1 MNKFT
6 KKTNPSKVGPGERR
20 ADPPWRTWLTIKMV
34 LIMSIIFAAFYAR
47 VHLNDKTEQLAR
59 EKERISEQIREKR
72 TEIQTLNLQLA
83 NLRSW
88 ENIDANIKKYNLA
101 LRAANPSQI
110 RQVKRIQTDEPMPSL
125 YGGDTR
131 LADTTPAPAQDF
143 AEGIH

>member
-1 MNKFT
+1 MNQFT
-6 KKTNPSKVGPGERR
+6 KKTGPSKDGVGEGLAEKPRL
-20 ADPPWRTWLTIKMV
+20 AWPIIQMA
-34 LIMSIIFAAFYAR
+34 LIIIFLFVAFWGR

>member
-6 KKTNPSKVGPGERR
+6 KKTDPSKDRTGERR
-20 ADPPWRTWLTIKMV
+20 AETPWRTWLTIKMV
-34 LIMSIIFAAFYAR
+34 LMMSIIFAAFYAR
-47 VHLNDKTEQLAR
+47 VHLNDETEQLAR

-101 LRAANPSQI
+101 LRAANPSQVH
-110 RQVKRIQTDEPMPSL
+110 QVRRTEADDPMPSL
-125 YGGDTR
+125 YGNDTR
-131 LADTTPAPAQDF
+131 IADYSTISAQNNSG
-143 AEGIH
+143 EIR